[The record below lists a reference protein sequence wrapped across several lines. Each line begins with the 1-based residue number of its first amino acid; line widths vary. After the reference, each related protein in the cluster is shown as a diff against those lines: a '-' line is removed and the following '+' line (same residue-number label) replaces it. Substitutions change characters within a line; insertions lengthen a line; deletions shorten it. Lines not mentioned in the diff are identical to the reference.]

1 MLLSIHHSMLC
12 SSSSLVSAK
21 TLALILCSVMSRWGT
36 CIPHFPASSLLDFAS
51 KRYSWEIT
59 GGQREATPC
68 LLGLADIPL
77 TAATASAP
85 WLFWPPSTQGVP
97 LVGKVLLL
105 QHQLSQHQLYGPS
118 RTRRWLPSKVL
129 RDNKLHKMSWD
140 YSLFFYPGIVWTQLV
155 IFDLNVQ

>member
-21 TLALILCSVMSRWGT
+21 TIPFILCSVMSRQGT
-36 CIPHFPASSLLDFAS
+36 CIPHFPDSSLLDFAS

-77 TAATASAP
+77 TAANSFSSLALLTPEHPGCSLGGQSIAPTAPSQPAP
-85 WLFWPPSTQGVP
+85 A
-97 LVGKVLLL
+97 
-105 QHQLSQHQLYGPS
+105 
-118 RTRRWLPSKVL
+118 
-129 RDNKLHKMSWD
+129 
-140 YSLFFYPGIVWTQLV
+140 VWTPKNQKMASLKG
-155 IFDLNVQ
+155 IKR